1 MGFSA
6 KDTLFQGA
14 ERSPDQGALENRQT
28 QEKTILQ
35 TLPPSAFSRASSLAE
50 GLPGGSAEGKAM
62 YSVAQ
67 PSKKPCTPRSQ
78 GIGGVRAGAE
88 FWP

>member
-6 KDTLFQGA
+6 KDKLFQGA

-28 QEKTILQ
+28 QEETILQ
-35 TLPPSAFSRASSLAE
+35 TLPPSAFSNASSLAE
-50 GLPGGSAEGKAM
+50 ELPGGSAEGKTM

-78 GIGGVRAGAE
+78 GIGV
-88 FWP
+88 